1 MVKFITDILK
11 SVITYLLFV
20 IVLFVLSFSFATKE
34 FPPSL
39 AKMRKGINSLS
50 DMMKMA
56 QGLQAKSEGT
66 SGESSGFDISGMAAQ
81 IQNLNQKN
89 MEALNAIQE
98 ANTATTIKVGG
109 ATGGTPTNPD
119 AFKERFAFLERQNQN
134 ILSKID
140 RIENYLADLHS
151 KVIAPQ
157 QMTQQPAQ
165 QPYMRPAVDPAA
177 AAAAAAAALKA
188 KALQAQQK

>member
-20 IVLFVLSFSFATKE
+20 IILFVLSFSFATKE

-39 AKMRKGINSLS
+39 TKMRKGIDSLS

-56 QGLQAKSEGT
+56 QGLQAKSGGT
-66 SGESSGFDISGMAAQ
+66 SGAADIGGFDIGGMAEQ
-81 IQNLNQKN
+81 ISNLNKKN
-89 MEALNAIQE
+89 LEALNAIQE
-98 ANTATTIKVGG
+98 ANTTTTIQVGG
-109 ATGGTPTNPD
+109 SHPSPD
-119 AFKERFAFLERQNQN
+119 SFKERFAFLERQNQN

-151 KVIAPQ
+151 KVIVPQ
-157 QMTQQPAQ
+157 ATQQIPSQQNQQFVKPAI
-165 QPYMRPAVDPAA
+165 DPAA
-177 AAAAAAAALKA
+177 AAATAAAALKA